1 MGKSPNQML
10 EVNKGVHHGDLQCS
24 SWRQLLF
31 NISLG
36 EAVQKVK
43 NSNVGMRLESKLNI
57 LAFADDVV

>member
-10 EVNKGVHHGDLQCS
+10 EVNNGVHHGDLQS
-24 SWRQLLF
+24 SLLF

-57 LAFADDVV
+57 LAFADGVV